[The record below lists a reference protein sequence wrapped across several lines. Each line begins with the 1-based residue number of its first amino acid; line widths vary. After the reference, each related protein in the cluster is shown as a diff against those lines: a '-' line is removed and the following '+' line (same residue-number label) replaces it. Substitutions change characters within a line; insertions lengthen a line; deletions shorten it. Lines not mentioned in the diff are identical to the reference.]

1 VKDIKIKIALSL
13 ATIPGVIIIGC
24 FIAGGLDW
32 LTMSG
37 FNGIFSR
44 IVAVFVIIFVIPF
57 VWMADF
63 KEVK

>member
-1 VKDIKIKIALSL
+1 
-13 ATIPGVIIIGC
+13 
-24 FIAGGLDW
+24 
-32 LTMSG
+32 MSG